1 MAKPTSDLYLSWV
14 VRDDSPPSAQ
24 SFAHLPLGGMH
35 FGVKDIIDVAGFPT
49 SYGVDFLT
57 HQPVVDAWCVSALRA
72 AGGIPIG
79 KTHTTALAFRDPA
92 VTRNPRDPARSPGGS
107 SAGSAAAVGA
117 GDVPFALGTQTLGSV
132 ERPAAYCGVVGYK
145 PSWGRIPTV
154 GMAPCAPSLDTIG
167 IIAADVA
174 IARRAAEALFSLEDR
189 APSSP
194 RIGLALGYMTN
205 IIEPETRSAI
215 ERAVARLRESGLSIN
230 DVALPAS
237 FEEAASYTARLQ
249 AAETWMSSG
258 AWLAGKP
265 VPEWVAKVLA
275 TGKAIDYAAYRSLRA
290 WREAK
295 RPEIAGIFNSVD
307 AVIMPCANLA
317 PEFGS
322 TGDPTPLAPVTFFGL
337 PAIAVPIGDDAATK
351 LPFSMQIVAPAGA
364 DGRLL
369 EIAARVE
376 QGLAAPETVTA
387 AGRS

>member
-1 MAKPTSDLYLSWV
+1 MNDLHMSWV
-14 VRDDSPPSAQ
+14 VRDEAPPPAQ

-57 HQPVVDAWCVSALRA
+57 HHPVVDAWCVSALRA

-92 VTRNPRDPARSPGGS
+92 VTRNPRNPAHSPGGS
-107 SAGSAAAVGA
+107 SAGSAAAVAA

-145 PSWGRIPTV
+145 PTWGRIPTV

-174 IARRAAEALFSLEDR
+174 IARRAAEALFALEDH
-189 APSSP
+189 APSAP
-194 RIGLALGYMTN
+194 RLGLALGYMAN
-205 IIEPETRSAI
+205 IIEAATRSAI
-215 ERAVARLRESGLSIN
+215 ERAVARLREGGVKVN
-230 DVALPAS
+230 DISLPAS
-237 FEEAASYTARLQ
+237 FEEAAAYTSRLQ
-249 AAETWMSSG
+249 AVETWMSSG

-265 VPEWVAKVLA
+265 VPQWVAKVLA
-275 TGKAIDYAAYRSLRA
+275 DGKAIDYATYRSLRA

-295 RPEIAGIFNSVD
+295 RPEIAGIFDSVD
-307 AVIMPCANLA
+307 AVIIPCANLA

-337 PAIAVPIGDDAATK
+337 PAIAVPIGNDPATK
-351 LPFSMQIVAPAGA
+351 LPFSMQIVAPVGA

-369 EIAARVE
+369 EIAARIE

>member
-1 MAKPTSDLYLSWV
+1 MSDLYKSWV
-14 VRDDSPPSAQ
+14 VRDESPPPAQ

-49 SYGVDFLT
+49 AYGVDFLT
-57 HQPVVDAWCVSALRA
+57 QHPVVDAWCVSALRA

-92 VTRNPRDPARSPGGS
+92 VTRNPRDPSRSPGGS
-107 SAGSAAAVGA
+107 SAGSAAAVAA

-145 PSWGRIPTV
+145 PTWGRIPTV

-174 IARRAAEALFSLEDR
+174 IARRAAEAFFALEDR
-189 APSSP
+189 APSAP
-194 RIGLALGYMTN
+194 RLGLALGYMAN
-205 IIEPETRSAI
+205 IIEPATRSAI
-215 ERAVARLRESGLSIN
+215 ERAVARLRESGLGVN

-237 FEEAASYTARLQ
+237 FEEAAGYTARLQ

-265 VPEWVAKVLA
+265 VPSWVAKVLA
-275 TGKAIDYAAYRSLRA
+275 DGKAIDYATYRSLRA

-295 RPEIAGIFNSVD
+295 RPEIANMFAACD

-337 PAIAVPIGDDAATK
+337 PAIAVPIGNDAATK

-369 EIAARVE
+369 EIAARIE
-376 QGLAAPETVTA
+376 QSLAAPETAAA

>member
-1 MAKPTSDLYLSWV
+1 MNDLHMSWV
-14 VRDDSPPSAQ
+14 VRDEAPPAAE

-57 HQPVVDAWCVSALRA
+57 THPVVDAWCVSALRA

-107 SAGSAAAVGA
+107 SAGSAAAVAA

-145 PSWGRIPTV
+145 PTWGRVPTV

-167 IIAADVA
+167 IIAADVTVT
-174 IARRAAEALFSLEDR
+174 RRVAEALFALDGVVP
-189 APSSP
+189 AAP
-194 RIGLALGYMTN
+194 RIGLALGYMDN
-205 IIEPETRSAI
+205 IIEPATRSAI
-215 ERAVARLRESGLSIN
+215 ERAVARLRESGLSVN
-230 DVALPAS
+230 DIALPAS
-237 FEEAASYTARLQ
+237 FEEAATYTARLQ

-258 AWLAGKP
+258 RWLSGKP
-265 VPEWVAKVLA
+265 VPQWVAKVLA
-275 TGKAIDYAAYRSLRA
+275 DGKAIDNATYRSLRS
-290 WREAK
+290 WRESK
-295 RPEIAGIFNSVD
+295 RPEIANMFASVD

-317 PEFGS
+317 PQFGS

-337 PAIAVPIGDDAATK
+337 PAIAVPIANDAATN
-351 LPFSMQIVAPAGA
+351 LPYSMQIVAPAGA

-369 EIAARVE
+369 EIAARIE
-376 QGLAAPETVTA
+376 QGLATSETVAA